1 MLTAGHVWA
10 VSPACQKVIETQRP
24 TWLLCMTVYKCLHG
38 LAPKYLAE
46 LCVPFRLWMLPGAV
60 NYVLLAEDF

>member
-1 MLTAGHVWA
+1 MGP
-10 VSPACQKVIETQRP
+10 S
-24 TWLLCMTVYKCLHG
+24 LHG

-46 LCVPFRLWMLPGAV
+46 LCVPLRMLPGAV